1 MVFLKTKLSLTFLK
15 EIRQLVFIWIEFLKN
30 HHWLE
35 ENENSNTGDHGR
47 VKITYEGSKLISE
60 YSFEFE
66 NDLGNRR
73 DS

>member
-1 MVFLKTKLSLTFLK
+1 MD
-15 EIRQLVFIWIEFLKN
+15 WIEFLKN

-47 VKITYEGSKLISE
+47 IKITYEGSKLISE

-73 DS
+73 DL